1 MAFIELDH
9 RDIHDLFFSSFN
21 HVFFLLALQIVTES
35 IETLLINE
43 RVELFLEFE
52 CLSLD
57 LVQVNFRD
65 VKEESSRQVVQVLNE
80 FGGDL
85 YFGFGVGRC
94 ANILK
99 NGVLEVLSK
108 VEGEI
113 SFARVL

>member
-1 MAFIELDH
+1 VAFVELDH
-9 RDIHDLFFSSFN
+9 RDIHGLFFSSFN

-43 RVELFLEFE
+43 RVELLLEFE
-52 CLSLD
+52 GLGLD
-57 LVQVNFRD
+57 LVQVDFRD
-65 VKEESSRQVVQVLNE
+65 VKEEGSRQVVQILNE

-94 ANILK
+94 ADILK

>member
-1 MAFIELDH
+1 
-9 RDIHDLFFSSFN
+9 
-21 HVFFLLALQIVTES
+21 
-35 IETLLINE
+35 
-43 RVELFLEFE
+43 
-52 CLSLD
+52 
-57 LVQVNFRD
+57 